1 MAKKIIMIAPFDVLT
16 GNLSGQQK
24 LEYAENN
31 NPAYEAPNGSMG
43 ARNYKTRYVGARRAD
58 GTTYFSVRQK
68 NTAVLNGKTR
78 NAMGLTAVTALII
91 SSCKKA
97 QSSASY
103 SWAKIKR
110 AFEVDQENGTL
121 PEGVDSVTKFANYY
135 IRRMLQYKQAKWFR
149 QSASSPVELFNPYD
163 LGTASALVINA
174 QKWLKFAD
182 QFMFNSQQAS
192 ITGGF
197 YFFIDGVRF
206 VCPTSSGDAW
216 EWSEIEASSVANLNW
231 KATLT
236 GIETSGE
243 PSSVTYLGQQVY
255 TDTAAVEP
263 GDAVE
268 PIKYSTIAPE
278 P

>member
-68 NTAVLNGKTR
+68 STAVLNGKTR
-78 NAMGLTAVTALII
+78 NAMGLTAITALII

-103 SWAKIKR
+103 SWAKIKK

-135 IRRMLQYKQAKWFR
+135 IRRMLQYKQTRWFR
-149 QSASSPVELFNPYD
+149 QSASSPLELHNPYD
-163 LGTASALVINA
+163 MVSADALVINA

-182 QFMFNSQQAS
+182 LFSISNNAQGGLFYFVDGVKFYAPFVGSVAEPLLNDFDGLLRGDLTNLNYRAT
-192 ITGGF
+192 ITGLALE
-197 YFFIDGVRF
+197 D
-206 VCPTSSGDAW
+206 D
-216 EWSEIEASSVANLNW
+216 NLKYN
-231 KATLT
+231 
-236 GIETSGE
+236 
-243 PSSVTYLGQQVY
+243 GQQVY
-255 TDTAAVEP
+255 NDTAAVT
-263 GDAVE
+263 DADS
-268 PIKYSTIAPE
+268 PTANQKFTTIAPE

>member
-16 GNLSGQQK
+16 GNLSGQQS
-24 LEYAENN
+24 LQYAENN
-31 NPAYEAPNGSMG
+31 NPAYEAPNGSQG

-78 NAMGLTAVTALII
+78 MAMGLTAVTALII
-91 SSCKKA
+91 SACKKA
-97 QSSASY
+97 QASASY
-103 SWAKIKR
+103 SWAKIKVAYEADR
-110 AFEVDQENGTL
+110 TNGTL

-163 LGTASALVINA
+163 LGTASALVINS

-182 QFMFNSQQAS
+182 LFVFDSQAANV
-192 ITGGF
+192 TGAF
-197 YFFIDGVRF
+197 YFLIDGVRF
-206 VCPTSSGDAW
+206 VCPITAAGKDWSDISSSA
-216 EWSEIEASSVANLNW
+216 ASNLNW

-236 GIETSGE
+236 GIVVTTD
-243 PSSVTYLGQQVY
+243 PDSVTYLGQPVY
-255 TDTAAVEP
+255 TDTRAVTSE
-263 GDAVE
+263 DVVE
-268 PIKYSTIAPE
+268 PIKYTTIAPE